1 MKKYSDF
8 ISSRINEGILKDLI
22 GGAASFIRGDKQK
35 LSALISNMEALE
47 KKFLDQS
54 DELNYIVFS
63 SESQRKGNPVEMT
76 DAKHKGFMARRAL
89 DALKSAKSAEVK
101 VLGNQAARICKK
113 NADLIAF
120 YNKEKAQADSRIA
133 QYAYEKSKRFKDYNY
148 EEQFYNHWKELD
160 DQAQKVNSR
169 PSFSDR
175 EFSYEDY
182 DEYTMGMFDK
192 PLNEFIQ
199 DINSLPKKD
208 LAKMLEDGQIMKV
221 DFDAKHKE
229 KIMYL
234 KSLKTKAYR
243 GGDIP
248 SYRLSEEQINKLND
262 AHKRAL
268 LDLNNKL
275 SVLKMKV
282 KRTIQ

>member
-1 MKKYSDF
+1 MKKYSEF
-8 ISSRINEGILKDLI
+8 ISNKVNEGVIKDLL
-22 GGAASFIRGDKQK
+22 GSAASYIRGDKQK
-35 LSALISNMEALE
+35 ISSIISEMEGHE

-63 SESQRKGNPVEMT
+63 TESQRKGDPVEMT
-76 DAKHKGFMARRAL
+76 DARNKNFMARRAL
-89 DALKSAKSAEVK
+89 DALKSAKSAEIK
-101 VLGNQAARICKK
+101 VLANQASRICKK

-120 YNKEKAQADSRIA
+120 YNKQKAQADSRIA

-148 EEQFYNHWKELD
+148 EEQFYNNWKELD
-160 DQAQKVNSR
+160 DQAQKVKAKPGFSEKDF
-169 PSFSDR
+169 SF
-175 EFSYEDY
+175 EEY

-192 PLNEFIQ
+192 PLSEFMQ
-199 DINSLPKKD
+199 DINSLPRKE

-221 DFDAKHKE
+221 EFDSKHKE
-229 KIMYL
+229 KMMYL

-262 AHKRAL
+262 EHKKAL
-268 LDLNNKL
+268 LDLNNKI
-275 SVLKMKV
+275 SILKMKV

>member
-1 MKKYSDF
+1 VKKYSEF
-8 ISSRINEGILKDLI
+8 ISNKVNEGVIKDLL
-22 GGAASFIRGDKQK
+22 GSAASYIRGDKQK
-35 LSALISNMEALE
+35 ISSIISEMEGHE

-63 SESQRKGNPVEMT
+63 TESQRKGDPVEMT
-76 DAKHKGFMARRAL
+76 DARNKNFMARRAL
-89 DALKSAKSAEVK
+89 DALKSAKSAEIK
-101 VLGNQAARICKK
+101 VLANQASRICKK

-120 YNKEKAQADSRIA
+120 YNKQKAQADSRIA

-148 EEQFYNHWKELD
+148 EEQFYNNWKELD
-160 DQAQKVNSR
+160 DQAQKVKAKPGFSEKDF
-169 PSFSDR
+169 SF
-175 EFSYEDY
+175 EEY

-192 PLNEFIQ
+192 PLSEFMQ
-199 DINSLPKKD
+199 DINSLPRKE

-221 DFDAKHKE
+221 EFDSKHKE
-229 KIMYL
+229 KMMYL

-262 AHKRAL
+262 EHKKAL
-268 LDLNNKL
+268 LDLNNKI
-275 SVLKMKV
+275 SILKMKV

>member
-8 ISSRINEGILKDLI
+8 ISGRINEGILKDLI

-35 LSALISNMEALE
+35 ISTIISDMEALE

-54 DELNYIVFS
+54 DELNYDVFY
-63 SESQRKGNPVEMT
+63 SESQRKGDPVEMT
-76 DAKHKGFMARRAL
+76 AAKQKGFMARRAL
-89 DALKSAKSAEVK
+89 DALKSAKSAEIK
-101 VLGNQAARICKK
+101 VLGNKASRICKK

-148 EEQFYNHWKELD
+148 EEQFYNHWRELD
-160 DQAQKVNSR
+160 DQAQKIKAK
-169 PSFSDR
+169 PSFSNQD
-175 EFSYEDY
+175 FSFDDY

-192 PLNEFIQ
+192 SLNEFMQ

-208 LAKMLEDGQIMKV
+208 LARLLEDGQIMKV
-221 DFDAKHKE
+221 EFDSKHKE

-262 AHKRAL
+262 AHRKAL
-268 LDLNNKL
+268 LDLNNK
-275 SVLKMKV
+275 
-282 KRTIQ
+282 